1 MSRNVKKKLRDRALV
16 AMVLTLVL
24 GFGVGVI
31 GMINT
36 GLIHGEENRRK
47 AESEQL
53 SDTVVAARRGTI
65 YDANMNILA
74 QSSDAWK
81 IFVNPKEIPDE
92 ETARKAAINLSAV
105 LDIDEDEALAACRNK
120 ERSYIVLKSKVDFET
135 KQRVETLRK
144 ENKGYNR
151 FIGIEDDVTRFY
163 PYDNFASTVIGFTGS
178 DDKGMAGL
186 ESAYNKKLTGLTGRS
201 ITAQNAKQR
210 QIASEF
216 TTFFAAQEGISL
228 QLTIDDAIQ
237 YYLDSALSHAV
248 KTQQASYGYGIVMD
262 TKTGAILA
270 MSSQPDYDLNEPY
283 KISNAATKQEL
294 DQIPNDEERA
304 KATTSALFAQW
315 RNRTITDTYEPGS
328 VFKCVTA
335 AAGIEEGVVSPDEMF
350 VCGGSYRVK
359 DITYHCSNRRGHG
372 SEDFTTSLMN
382 SCNPIFIQVAQRL
395 GSEKFSSYFEAFGL
409 GETTGID
416 LAAEAAPK
424 PGVTYYTADRMGPVE
439 LASSSFGQ
447 SFQVTPIQVCTAINA
462 IANDGKL
469 VQPYIVA
476 KELDSDGNVLSV
488 TQPTVR
494 RQVVSKMTADT
505 VTDMMV
511 EVVKSGT
518 AKNAFVSGYKVA
530 GKTGTSEK
538 LTTQEADYIGSFCG
552 FAPADDPEI
561 TVIIIID
568 DPKAG
573 SFTGGNTAAP
583 VAAEVISNTLRYRN
597 IEPEYDE
604 EVQDGQDVQTP
615 SVTGMTTT
623 AAQESLTA
631 SGFTVKVVGS
641 GKKVKNQAPE
651 AGRLIPANGVVI
663 LYTDSAKQTGTVEV
677 PNLTGLSVSQARAAG
692 RAAGLNIQIVGAKS
706 DAAGASYGQSISKGT
721 KVALGSTVTV
731 SYVTTSTEMEIEDT
745 GTSAGTPATAQTTA
759 AGESTTAATQS
770 TTAAG
775 GTTAAT
781 TAAAGTASTT
791 AAPATTTT
799 TNSSA
804 DTGG

>member
-1 MSRNVKKKLRDRALV
+1 MAKNGKKKLRDRALL

-24 GFGVGVI
+24 GFGTGI
-31 GMINT
+31 FGMINT
-36 GLIHGEENRRK
+36 GLIHGEENRRM
-47 AESEQL
+47 AESEQI

-65 YDANMNILA
+65 YDSNMNILA
-74 QSSDAWK
+74 QSTDAWK
-81 IFVNPKEIPDE
+81 IYVNPSEIPDE
-92 ETARKAAINLSAV
+92 ETAKKAATSLSAI
-105 LDIDEDEALAACRNK
+105 LDIDYNDAIDACLTSK
-120 ERSYIVLKSKVDFET
+120 RSYIVLKSKVDNAT
-135 KQRVETLRK
+135 KERVEKLRS

-186 ESAYNKKLTGLTGRS
+186 ESAYNKKLTGLSGRS

-216 TTFFAAQEGISL
+216 TTFYAAEEGVSL

-248 KTQQASYGYGIVMD
+248 ETQDASYGYGIVMD
-262 TKTGAILA
+262 VKTGAILA

-283 KISNAATKQEL
+283 KISRTSTKEEL
-294 DQIPNDEERA
+294 DKIENDDERA
-304 KATTSALFAQW
+304 KATTAALFAQW

-335 AAGIEEGVVSPDEMF
+335 AAGLEEGVVSPDEMF

-395 GSEKFSSYFEAFGL
+395 GSEKFSQYFEAFGL
-409 GETTGID
+409 GETTGVD

-462 IANDGKL
+462 IANDGVL
-469 VQPYIVA
+469 MQPYIVA
-476 KELDSDGNVLSV
+476 KEMNADGDVVRV
-488 TQPTVR
+488 TEPVAK
-494 RQVVSKMTADT
+494 RQVVSKLTADT
-505 VTDMMV
+505 VTQMMV
-511 EVVKSGT
+511 EVVKNGT
-518 AKNAFVSGYKVA
+518 AKNAFVAGYNVA

-538 LTTQEADYIGSFCG
+538 LTTEEQDYIGSFCG

-568 DPKAG
+568 DPKSG
-573 SFTGGNTAAP
+573 SFTGGKTAAP
-583 VAAEVISNTLRYRN
+583 VAAEVISNTLRYLN
-597 IEPEYDE
+597 VEPEYDE
-604 EVQDGQDVQTP
+604 ESQSGTDVQTP
-615 SVTGMTTT
+615 SVTGMST
-623 AAQESLTA
+623 ATAQETLTS
-631 SGFTVKVVGS
+631 SGFTVRVVGD

-651 AGRLIPANGVVI
+651 AGRLIPQNGVVI
-663 LYTDSAKQTGTVEV
+663 LYTESDKKTESVEV
-677 PNLTGLSVSQARAAG
+677 PNLTGLSVSQARATAKN
-692 RAAGLNIQIVGAKS
+692 AGLNVQIVGASS

-745 GTSAGTPATAQTTA
+745 G
-759 AGESTTAATQS
+759 
-770 TTAAG
+770 
-775 GTTAAT
+775 
-781 TAAAGTASTT
+781 
-791 AAPATTTT
+791 
-799 TNSSA
+799 NA
-804 DTGG
+804 D